1 MNWNHVTE
9 FYDDLFQYH
18 YEKQKKIDSDP
29 EVFPIFM
36 ISFCQG
42 TNFLILL
49 IAIYFM
55 TDLNTFVG
63 KKFLPYSVF
72 VFYVL
77 FAGINFYR
85 YTIKNRTEKILK
97 RNKTIDKKMKW
108 YSPIYLLISIWFPLF
123 LIYFF
128 NEIY

>member
-1 MNWNHVTE
+1 MILNRIKE

-18 YEKQKKIDSDP
+18 YEKQKKLDSDP
-29 EVFPIFM
+29 EAFPTFI

-42 TNFLILL
+42 TNILL
-49 IAIYFM
+49 ILIILYFV
-55 TDLNTFVG
+55 TDLNMIVG

-72 VFYVL
+72 GLYLILV
-77 FAGINFYR
+77 GINTYL
-85 YTIKNRTEKILK
+85 YTFKKRAKKIIE
-97 RNKTIDKKMKW
+97 RNKTINKKMRLFSNL
-108 YSPIYLLISIWFPLF
+108 YILFSIWFPLF